1 MKKLGLKLSDIRKN
15 MESVFRDLSAV
26 TGHEDI
32 DITKEHHQS
41 SVIPTPKS
49 EASNEEVLVCWGGVA
64 AASSADELTP
74 NDFDAGLLLT
84 GHAEPEVTGAII
96 LTMCDRLLR
105 LSVDAGAFPDIRVP
119 MSMLASSLIP
129 DVFDDDDD
137 DDDDDDRCGH
147 A

>member
-1 MKKLGLKLSDIRKN
+1 MKKPELKLADIRAL
-15 MESVFRDLSAV
+15 MEKTYRHIGKV
-26 TGHEDI
+26 TGHDDV
-32 DITKEHHQS
+32 DITKEQHHAR
-41 SVIPTPKS
+41 VIPTPKS
-49 EASNEEVLVCWGGVA
+49 EASNEEVLVCWGGVS

-96 LTMCDRLLR
+96 LTMCDRLLK

-119 MSMLASSLIP
+119 LAMLASSLIP
-129 DVFDDDDD
+129 DMSD

>member
-1 MKKLGLKLSDIRKN
+1 MKKIGLKLSDIRSV
-15 MESVFRDLSAV
+15 MEETYRHIGKV
-26 TGHEDI
+26 TGHD
-32 DITKEHHQS
+32 DVDLTKEQHHS
-41 SVIPTPKS
+41 RTIPTPKS

-96 LTMCDRLLR
+96 LTMCDRLLK

-119 MSMLASSLIP
+119 LAMLASSLIP
-129 DVFDDDDD
+129 DMS
-137 DDDDDDRCGH
+137 DDDRCGH

>member
-1 MKKLGLKLSDIRKN
+1 MKLSDIRSV
-15 MESVFRDLSAV
+15 MEETYRHIGKV
-26 TGHEDI
+26 TGHD
-32 DITKEHHQS
+32 DVDPTKEQHHS
-41 SVIPTPKS
+41 RVIPTPKS

-74 NDFDAGLLLT
+74 NDFDSGLLLT

-96 LTMCDRLLR
+96 LSMCNRLLN
-105 LSVDAGAFPDIRVP
+105 LSVDAGAFPDVHVP
-119 MSMLASSLIP
+119 LAMLASSLIP
-129 DVFDDDDD
+129 DMS

>member
-1 MKKLGLKLSDIRKN
+1 MKLSDIRKK

-26 TGHEDI
+26 TGHADI
-32 DITKEHHQS
+32 DLTKEHHHS
-41 SVIPTPKS
+41 SVIPTPKDK
-49 EASNEEVLVCWGGVA
+49 ATNEEVLVCWCGVS

-96 LTMCDRLLR
+96 LTLCDRLLKI
-105 LSVDAGAFPDIRVP
+105 SIESGAFPNVRVP
-119 MSMLASSLIP
+119 LAMQASNLIP
-129 DVFDDDDD
+129 DMSD

>member
-1 MKKLGLKLSDIRKN
+1 MKKLGLKLSDIRSM
-15 MESVFRDLSAV
+15 MEETYRHISKV
-26 TGHEDI
+26 TGHADV
-32 DITKEHHQS
+32 DLTKEQRHS

-64 AASSADELTP
+64 ADSSADELTID
-74 NDFDAGLLLT
+74 DFDSGLLLS

-96 LTMCDRLLR
+96 LSMCDRLLK
-105 LSVDAGAFPDIRVP
+105 LSVEAGAFPDIRVP
-119 MSMLASSLIP
+119 LTMLASSLI
-129 DVFDDDDD
+129 D

>member
-1 MKKLGLKLSDIRKN
+1 MKKLGLKLSDIRKK

-32 DITKEHHQS
+32 DLTKEQRHS

-49 EASNEEVLVCWGGVA
+49 EASNEEVLVCWGGIA

-74 NDFDAGLLLT
+74 NDFDAGLLLS
-84 GHAEPEVTGAII
+84 GYAEPEVTGAII
-96 LTMCDRLLR
+96 LTLCDRMLKLG
-105 LSVDAGAFPDIRVP
+105 VEAGAFPDIRVP
-119 MSMLASSLIP
+119 LSMLASSLIP
-129 DVFDDDDD
+129 DMFD

>member
-1 MKKLGLKLSDIRKN
+1 MKLSDIRMK
-15 MESVFRDLSAV
+15 MQSVFRDLSAV

-41 SVIPTPKS
+41 RIIPTPKH
-49 EASNEEVLVCWGGVA
+49 EASNEEVLVCWGAVS

-96 LTMCDRLLR
+96 LTMCDRLLK

-119 MSMLASSLIP
+119 LAMLASSLIT
-129 DVFDDDDD
+129 DMS

>member
-1 MKKLGLKLSDIRKN
+1 MKKIGLKLSDIHSV
-15 MESVFRDLSAV
+15 MEETYRHIGKV
-26 TGHEDI
+26 TGHD
-32 DITKEHHQS
+32 DVDPTKEQHHS

-96 LTMCDRLLR
+96 LTLCDRLLK
-105 LSVDAGAFPDIRVP
+105 VGVEAGAFPDIRVP
-119 MSMLASSLIP
+119 LTMLASSLIP
-129 DVFDDDDD
+129 DMS
-137 DDDDDDRCGH
+137 DDDRCGH

>member
-1 MKKLGLKLSDIRKN
+1 MKKLGLKLSDIRSV
-15 MESVFRDLSAV
+15 MEETYRHISKV
-26 TGHEDI
+26 TGHADI
-32 DITKEHHQS
+32 DITKEHHHS

-64 AASSADELTP
+64 AASSADELMMD
-74 NDFDAGLLLT
+74 DFDSGLLLT
-84 GHAEPEVTGAII
+84 GHVEPEVTGAII
-96 LTMCDRLLR
+96 LTMCDRLLK

-119 MSMLASSLIP
+119 LTMLASSLIP
-129 DVFDDDDD
+129 DMFD

>member
-1 MKKLGLKLSDIRKN
+1 MKKIRLKLSDIRKK

-26 TGHEDI
+26 TGHADV
-32 DITKEHHQS
+32 DLTKAQHHS
-41 SVIPTPKS
+41 RIIPTPKS

-64 AASSADELTP
+64 AASSADDLTP

-96 LTMCDRLLR
+96 LTMCDRLLK
-105 LSVDAGAFPDIRVP
+105 LGVEAGAFHDVRVP
-119 MSMLASSLIP
+119 LAMLASSIIP
-129 DVFDDDDD
+129 DMS
-137 DDDDDDRCGH
+137 DDDRCGH

>member
-26 TGHEDI
+26 TGHADI
-32 DITKEHHQS
+32 DLTKEQRHS

-49 EASNEEVLVCWGGVA
+49 EASNEEVLVCWGAVA
-64 AASSADELTP
+64 AASSAADMTQD
-74 NDFDAGLLLT
+74 DFDAGLLLS

-96 LTMCDRLLR
+96 LTMCDRLLK
-105 LSVDAGAFPDIRVP
+105 LSVEAGAFPDIRVP
-119 MSMLASSLIP
+119 LATLVSGLIP
-129 DVFDDDDD
+129 DMS

>member
-1 MKKLGLKLSDIRKN
+1 MKKLGLKLSDIRSV
-15 MESVFRDLSAV
+15 MEETYRHISKV
-26 TGHEDI
+26 TGHADI
-32 DITKEHHQS
+32 DLTKEQRHS

-49 EASNEEVLVCWGGVA
+49 EASNEEVLVCWGGVS

-119 MSMLASSLIP
+119 LTMLASSLIP
-129 DVFDDDDD
+129 DMFDDDD

>member
-1 MKKLGLKLSDIRKN
+1 MKKIELKLSDIRSV
-15 MESVFRDLSAV
+15 MEETYRHIGKV
-26 TGHEDI
+26 TGHADV
-32 DITKEHHQS
+32 DLTKEHRHS

-96 LTMCDRLLR
+96 LTMCDRLLK

-119 MSMLASSLIP
+119 LSMLASSLIP

-137 DDDDDDRCGH
+137 DDDRCGH

>member
-1 MKKLGLKLSDIRKN
+1 MKKPELKLADIRSV
-15 MESVFRDLSAV
+15 MEETYRHIGKV
-26 TGHEDI
+26 TGHD
-32 DITKEHHQS
+32 DVDPTKEHHHS

-49 EASNEEVLVCWGGVA
+49 EASNEEVLVCWSAVS
-64 AASSADELTP
+64 AASSADKLTP

-96 LTMCDRLLR
+96 LTLCDRLLK

-119 MSMLASSLIP
+119 LATLVSGLIP
-129 DVFDDDDD
+129 DMS
-137 DDDDDDRCGH
+137 DDDRCGH